1 MQDVHHPPHPNPVR
15 PLAAVLQAGLLAS
28 VIAGCASKK
37 TSSSPAPANTVTA
50 EDIDRA
56 PNQPIEQQLMAKV
69 PGIEVT
75 RTASGDIAIRIRG
88 GSSLYGNNEPLYIV
102 DGIAVQP
109 GDGGGLPGVNPYD
122 IASIQVLKDATST
135 TMYGSRGA
143 NGVIVIKTK
152 QSNKRAKNPNQ

>member
-1 MQDVHHPPHPNPVR
+1 M
-15 PLAAVLQAGLLAS
+15 LQAGLLAA
-28 VIAGCASKK
+28 VAAACGGKK
-37 TSSSPAPANTVTA
+37 TSQSPPPANTVSA

-56 PNQPIEQQLMAKV
+56 PNQPIEQQLMSKV
-69 PGIEVT
+69 PGVEVS
-75 RTASGDIAIRIRG
+75 RTSSGDIAIRIRG

-109 GDGGGLPGVNPYD
+109 GEGGGLPGVNPYD

-152 QSNKRAKNPNQ
+152 QSNKRAKKPNQ